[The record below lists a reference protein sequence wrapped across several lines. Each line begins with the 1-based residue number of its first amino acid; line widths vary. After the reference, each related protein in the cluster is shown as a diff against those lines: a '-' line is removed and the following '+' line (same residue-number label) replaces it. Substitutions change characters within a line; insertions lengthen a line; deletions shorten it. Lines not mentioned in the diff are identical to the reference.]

1 MSGGGEIIIRN
12 GTLWNWLTYTI
23 VFGGTQTD
31 SYTITGGKRV
41 KAYWIVGALVLALGL
56 ALRF

>member
-23 VFGGTQTD
+23 VFGGSQD
-31 SYTITGGKRV
+31 EYTFTGGKRV
-41 KAYWIVGALVLALGL
+41 KAYWIIGGLVLALAL
-56 ALRF
+56 AIAL